1 MCFFCLS
8 HFLADEMIQQP
19 QQAGP
24 YLLQQN
30 VPLMVEV
37 RPERQIENTNS
48 MTDEEIRLY
57 YLIWCRY
64 AAEMVYYYYSDV
76 LFRYY

>member
-8 HFLADEMIQQP
+8 HFLGDEMIQQP

-57 YLIWCRY
+57 LIWCRY
-64 AAEMVYYYYSDV
+64 GAEMVYYYYSDV